1 VNLRLPS
8 ARRAIALALIAVGLA
23 SVAQS
28 SEAQGP
34 LSANRDFNGDGLSDV
49 VLDLYD
55 PVDEDVYPWVVFGKR
70 DTASVDHGAIGTA
83 GFRVGGDCSTAAAVG
98 DIDGDGFGELAMSCV
113 RPGHDSREVIVVS
126 PRAASGVLDP
136 FDPSRPALR
145 IDGER
150 LTDPAP
156 VGDINGDHRA
166 DLVVSGPFRHKHR
179 SDYLIFGRSL
189 PGTID
194 VKRLGSSGVVVR
206 GPRHR
211 SSSDFADPFG
221 VSGAGDIDGDGIGD
235 VVIGDALSPE
245 RSCGGNSE
253 HCRGRVWVV
262 FGASQLPARVSL
274 PRLPSPGFAI
284 RPSGTRRLNNIGE
297 TFGSAGDLDG
307 DGYDDLLVGA
317 SLRFESV
324 PFVVWGGP
332 RRHAR
337 GRLLS
342 LRRSHL
348 RVKGGANLFITPI
361 GDLNGDGRDDLTAS
375 EPDLAPSL
383 KVIFGR
389 RWRGELPAGRARP
402 PGIRALIPTRH
413 GRVLMTGPAGDVN
426 SDGIPDLVVD
436 RTDLDDSYGSSQVDF
451 VIFGRRPLQPVQ
463 LGALGR
469 SGFVIR

>member
-1 VNLRLPS
+1 
-8 ARRAIALALIAVGLA
+8 VGFA

-34 LSANRDFNGDGLSDV
+34 LSANRDLNGDGLSDV

-70 DTASVDHGAIGTA
+70 DVASVDHGRIGTA

-98 DIDGDGFGELAMSCV
+98 DIDGDGFGELAMSCG
-113 RPGHDSREVIVVS
+113 RPGRDSEEVTVVS

-136 FDPSRPALR
+136 FDSSRPALR
-145 IDGER
+145 IEGEH
-150 LTDPAP
+150 LTDPEP
-156 VGDINGDHRA
+156 VGDVNGDHRA
-166 DLVVSGPFRHKHR
+166 DLVVSGPYRHKHR
-179 SDYLIFGRSL
+179 SGYLIFGRSL
-189 PGTID
+189 PGTIN

-211 SSSDFADPFG
+211 ASYFANSLG

-235 VVIGDALSPE
+235 VVIGDALYPD
-245 RSCGGNSE
+245 RSCGRSLE
-253 HCRGRVWVV
+253 HQHCRGRVWVL

-284 RPSGTRRLNNIGE
+284 RSSGARRLNNIGE
-297 TFGSAGDLDG
+297 TATSAGDLDG

-317 SLRFESV
+317 RVRFDSV
-324 PFVVWGGP
+324 PFVAWGGP
-332 RRHAR
+332 RRQAR
-337 GRLLS
+337 GRVLG

-348 RVKGGANLFITPI
+348 RVKGGANLFVTPI

-383 KVIFGR
+383 KAIFGR
-389 RWRGELPAGRARP
+389 RWTGELSAGRARP

-413 GRVLMTGPAGDVN
+413 GRILITGPAGDVN
-426 SDGIPDLVVD
+426 SDGIPDLIVD
-436 RTDLDDSYGSSQVDF
+436 RTDLDDSNGSSQVDF